1 MSFVYSS
8 CLRRA
13 GEGLSQFDNRI
24 FHMLP
29 VAAGL
34 VFFDMRNYHYDNG
47 EFNVYIEW
55 NEELNSILND
65 RLPSGGYFIKATKK
79 QAEQLEER
87 TGGIPVYMKLIAHE
101 GRLYPYRT
109 YVIWNGRPFSVE
121 FNGNILI
128 PVDYKKKAETVKIQ
142 GSQNGSKGSRTD
154 VSGSQRSLF
163 GTSQRD
169 ILFGSQGGFF
179 GTSQYGFF
187 FGSQREFLTGSN
199 KGFFLGS
206 QTGFVV
212 GSSRGYLTGSNREFW
227 TSSNRP
233 WMYEWEYQNGSQRSL
248 FGTSQRGIFFG
259 SQSRLFSTSQRGNFF
274 GSQGRFFGT
283 SQQGFLFG
291 SRNIFSYGSNRGYLT
306 GSNREFWT
314 SSNRP
319 WMYEWE
325 YENGS
330 QRGFLA
336 GSNRSLLTGSNRNY
350 LAGSRYTSTFYQATD
365 GGADDYDIPHWYYMP
380 PEWQLINR
388 SKRPCSRKG
397 GNSTFGYGLDLI

>member
-1 MSFVYSS
+1 MSFVYS
-8 CLRRA
+8 LFLKRA
-13 GEGLSQFDNRI
+13 GEELSQFDNRI
-24 FHMLP
+24 SNMLP

-34 VFFDMRNYHYDNG
+34 VFFDMRNYRNDNG

-65 RLPSGGYFIKATKK
+65 RLPSGGYFIKATGK
-79 QAEQLEER
+79 QARQLEEK

-109 YVIWNGRPFSVE
+109 YVMWNGRPFSVE

-128 PVDYKKKAETVKIQ
+128 PVDYKKKAENVRIQ
-142 GSQNGSKGSRTD
+142 GSQNGGKGNRTD
-154 VSGSQRSLF
+154 VSGSQMS
-163 GTSQRD
+163 SQR
-169 ILFGSQGGFF
+169 G
-179 GTSQYGFF
+179 
-187 FGSQREFLTGSN
+187 
-199 KGFFLGS
+199 
-206 QTGFVV
+206 V
-212 GSSRGYLTGSNREFW
+212 
-227 TSSNRP
+227 
-233 WMYEWEYQNGSQRSL
+233 

-259 SQSRLFSTSQRGNFF
+259 SQR
-274 GSQGRFFGT
+274 
-283 SQQGFLFG
+283 GFLTDSNRGFFFESQNG
-291 SRNIFSYGSNRGYLT
+291 FSFGSNRGYLT

-330 QRGFLA
+330 QRSLFGGSQRSLFSTSQRGNFFGSQGRFWGTSQQGFLF
-336 GSNRSLLTGSNRNY
+336 GSQREFLTGSNRGFFFGSRNGFFY
-350 LAGSRYTSTFYQATD
+350 GSNREFWTSSNRPWMYEWEYENGSQRGFLAGSRYTPTFYQATD

>member
-1 MSFVYSS
+1 MNFVYS
-8 CLRRA
+8 LFLQRT
-13 GEGLSQFDNRI
+13 GEELSQFDNRI
-24 FHMLP
+24 SNMLP

-34 VFFDMRNYHYDNG
+34 VFFDMRNYRNDNG
-47 EFNVYIEW
+47 EFNVFIEW

-65 RLPSGGYFIKATKK
+65 RLPSGGYFIKATRK
-79 QAEQLEER
+79 QARQLEEK

-109 YVIWNGRPFSVE
+109 YVMWNGRPFSVE

-128 PVDYKKKAETVKIQ
+128 PVDYKKKAENVRIQ
-142 GSQNGSKGSRTD
+142 GSQNGGKGNRTD
-154 VSGSQRSLF
+154 VSGSQMSSQRSLF
-163 GTSQRD
+163 GTSQSK
-169 ILFGSQGGFF
+169 ILAGSQH
-179 GTSQYGFF
+179 GTF
-187 FGSQREFLTGSN
+187 
-199 KGFFLGS
+199 
-206 QTGFVV
+206 V
-212 GSSRGYLTGSNREFW
+212 GSEREFW

-233 WMYEWEYQNGSQRSL
+233 WMYEWEYENGSQRSL
-248 FGTSQRGIFFG
+248 FR
-259 SQSRLFSTSQRGNFF
+259 TSQRGNFF
-274 GSQGRFFGT
+274 GSQGRFWGT

-291 SRNIFSYGSNRGYLT
+291 SQREFLTGSNRGFFFGSRNGFFYGSNRGYLT

-336 GSNRSLLTGSNRNY
+336 GSNRSFLTGSNRNY
-350 LAGSRYTSTFYQATD
+350 LAGSRYTPTFYQATD